1 MKKKNKILIVI
12 LLLLFGGKSSLRSV
26 GAEDFK
32 NSTAPDTVYSDK
44 DNFSSSDDISLTSE
58 SIIDNQI
65 PQSSRIVNNE
75 TSDDSV
81 ESQIN
86 PLNDENQVVENEVLD
101 KHLESQTN
109 LLNNENQVVENEVLD
124 KHSGSQTN
132 LLNDEN
138 QIVKNRAIVPS
149 SSETKLV
156 TPFWSAQWD
165 IQMETDFGNSFKYI
179 QNQSSEV
186 KIGVIDSGINIDNF
200 PFRKNSFSLLKNYV
214 SSGGYSGC
222 DSDESGES
230 SYVVDKT
237 GHGTAVV
244 SQIIG
249 DSNLQG
255 IYPYAKINIYRIFGD
270 GPAKT
275 EWILRAI
282 KDAVDDGN
290 DIINLSLGKYLMI
303 SGSYEDGT
311 NDLNE
316 FNLFKKVLDYAY
328 ERDVVVIAA
337 AGNESLNLDDN
348 DSLINFIS
356 TKKKIEH
363 PGKVVDVFTAIP
375 SVISVGGIDIFGS
388 RSDFSNF
395 SNKLIYA
402 PAGTTKNFKSMP
414 YSDFLAEG
422 YYLTDWILAAGNRGY
437 QYLSGN
443 SLAAAKVTGIVA
455 AAIGKYDFYKQ
466 VDLVNAH
473 ILQSLVN
480 IDGLN
485 VLFMTPVVYKD
496 SVKEQKGNGLFA
508 QVREVVS
515 EQLITTKN
523 IEDKRNNQ
531 LYNISNKIEKYNY
544 NENKLPD
551 TGDDI
556 GGYELL
562 GVFLVYMSVVFLYK
576 REKMVHFLYK
586 W

>member
-1 MKKKNKILIVI
+1 MFRLKNNKILII
-12 LLLLFGGKSSLRSV
+12 MLLLLFGGKLSLRSV
-26 GAEDFK
+26 GAEDLK
-32 NSTAPDTVYSDK
+32 NSTAPDIVYSDK
-44 DNFSSSDDISLTSE
+44 DNFSSSDDQSLISTSE
-58 SIIDNQI
+58 TIIDNQTS
-65 PQSSRIVNNE
+65 QSSRIENNE

-81 ESQIN
+81 ESQTN
-86 PLNDENQVVENEVLD
+86 SLNDESQIVENRFTE
-101 KHLESQTN
+101 
-109 LLNNENQVVENEVLD
+109 
-124 KHSGSQTN
+124 
-132 LLNDEN
+132 
-138 QIVKNRAIVPS
+138 PS

-179 QNQSSEV
+179 QNQSSKV

-255 IYPYAKINIYRIFGD
+255 IYPYAKINIYRVFGN
-270 GPAKT
+270 GSART
-275 EWILRAI
+275 EWIIRAI

-290 DIINLSLGKYLMI
+290 DIINLSFGKYLMI

-316 FNLFKKVLDYAY
+316 FKLFKKVLDYAH
-328 ERDVVVIAA
+328 ERGVVVVAA
-337 AGNESLNLDDN
+337 AGNDSLNLDDN
-348 DSLINFIS
+348 DSLINFMS
-356 TKKKIEH
+356 TKRKIEH

-375 SVISVGGIDIFGS
+375 SVISVGGIDISGTQ
-388 RSDFSNF
+388 SDFSNF

-402 PAGTTKNFKSMP
+402 PAGTTKNFKSMS
-414 YSDFLAEG
+414 YSNFLAEG
-422 YYLTDWILAAGNRGY
+422 YYLTDWILTAGIRGY

-455 AAIGKYDFYKQ
+455 AAIGKYDFHKQ

-473 ILQSLVN
+473 IMQSLVN
-480 IDGLN
+480 INGVN
-485 VLFMTPVVYKD
+485 ILFMTPVVYKD
-496 SVKEQKGNGLFA
+496 SVKEQKENGLFS
-508 QVREVVS
+508 QIKEVVS
-515 EQLITTKN
+515 EKLIITKN

-531 LYNISNKIEKYNY
+531 LYNISDKIEKYDY
-544 NENKLPD
+544 NENELPD

-556 GGYELL
+556 GGYEIFGFLFIYM
-562 GVFLVYMSVVFLYK
+562 GVVLLYK
-576 REKMVHFLYK
+576 REKDGLFSLQMVDQHNKFDSLLN
-586 W
+586 